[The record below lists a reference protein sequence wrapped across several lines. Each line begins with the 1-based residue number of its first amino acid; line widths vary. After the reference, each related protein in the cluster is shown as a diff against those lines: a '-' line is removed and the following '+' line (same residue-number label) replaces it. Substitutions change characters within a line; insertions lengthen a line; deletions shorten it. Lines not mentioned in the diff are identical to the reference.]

1 MTNYKKTAADVTGI
15 QDLDDGSLT
24 IWWDAESGT
33 FPFNQIAEVDDDGCY
48 EIELTKDQA
57 YALWSLI
64 DCTYDS
70 FNDWS

>member
-15 QDLDDGSLT
+15 QDLDDESMVV
-24 IWWDAESGT
+24 WWDAESGT
-33 FPFNQIAEVDDDGCY
+33 FPFNQVTKADEDGCY
-48 EIELTKDQA
+48 EIKLTKDQA

-70 FNDWS
+70 FNS